1 MANQGHDL
9 PLYEKVWL
17 KRRLQ
22 RVIDTLILFLL
33 LLLLNYRV
41 LSSNSFTF
49 PWFLALLCESW
60 FTFTWIVILNSKWS
74 PAVTITHPDRLLQW
88 YDVCCSFDKSSFCEF
103 DSLYIHMNTNSIPC
117 YTSTS

>member
-60 FTFTWIVILNSKWS
+60 FTFTWIVILNSKFVV
-74 PAVTITHPDRLLQW
+74 PLINQAFVNLIP
-88 YDVCCSFDKSSFCEF
+88 
-103 DSLYIHMNTNSIPC
+103 YIFT
-117 YTSTS
+117 